1 MRRALVVAL
10 GAATVAL
17 PAMVDAQ
24 QCAFANQ
31 IDPYTMYNNS
41 NGDSAAQSSDDCKSN
56 CCGDPLCDVW
66 QWSDDPMTPPNCWRG
81 NSSDYGDSGGVEW
94 QGEQGKSAPAPV
106 PIACDLA
113 NCSCAGVDLSK
124 FKGKVFRA
132 PTDAEGYA
140 YSITMCGEIS
150 KPALPSGCQQ
160 SRWEHPAVVKY
171 KGDNPADCIE
181 IGSIGPCSQGECG
194 MAGVRTAGGGVEV
207 TYTYTYGC
215 KNTFTLTMTPGS
227 AGAPGQVISNEC
239 SYTATWAG
247 LGPPPP
253 PATPFRCID
262 NKCQPSAPGLPGL
275 DNQTCTQTCG
285 PLSGCL
291 TVLYKLCQADKVKGV
306 SMTDSS
312 SDPVPHAR
320 RHTQPSPA
328 PLPHLALHA

>member
-24 QCAFANQ
+24 QCTFANQ
-31 IDPYTMYNNS
+31 IDPYTMYNDL
-41 NGDSAAQSSDDCKSN
+41 NGDSAAQSSNDCKSN

-140 YSITMCGEIS
+140 YSIPC
-150 KPALPSGCQQ
+150 AAR
-160 SRWEHPAVVKY
+160 SR
-171 KGDNPADCIE
+171 
-181 IGSIGPCSQGECG
+181 S
-194 MAGVRTAGGGVEV
+194 R
-207 TYTYTYGC
+207 
-215 KNTFTLTMTPGS
+215 
-227 AGAPGQVISNEC
+227 
-239 SYTATWAG
+239 
-247 LGPPPP
+247 
-253 PATPFRCID
+253 RCR
-262 NKCQPSAPGLPGL
+262 PVA
-275 DNQTCTQTCG
+275 
-285 PLSGCL
+285 
-291 TVLYKLCQADKVKGV
+291 
-306 SMTDSS
+306 SS
-312 SDPVPHAR
+312 TRSTR
-320 RHTQPSPA
+320 RW
-328 PLPHLALHA
+328 